1 MGSTLSTIQRQQIGT
16 IRLLEL
22 NTLENKNNTE
32 FDLNNHIE
40 QYYPEKRDTVINEL
54 IIELEKNPDNVLDI
68 NGMLS
73 ASSIFVEDIIIKY
86 NEASIQYQNMLKE
99 PINELHN
106 QLGGHSKKKKSIIK
120 LYSSQPLRF
129 RKYDF

>member
-22 NTLENKNNTE
+22 NNLENKNNTE
-32 FDLNNHIE
+32 FDLNNQIE
-40 QYYPEKRDTVINEL
+40 QYYPEKRDTLINEL

-73 ASSIFVEDIIIKY
+73 SNSIFVEDIIIKY
-86 NEASIQYQNMLKE
+86 NEASIKYQNMLKE

-120 LYSSQPLRF
+120 LYSSRPLRF